1 MTKTYMNQQWL
12 ICMERWQ
19 IAFRSLLFALIPSL
33 CGICNAAEPVA
44 DAERLPRL
52 KPTELEQ
59 VMDTFEVKEGFELEL
74 AAGEPLVVDPV
85 AMDFDVFGRAYVVEM
100 IGYSERR
107 PERLGRV
114 RFLIDEDQDGIFD
127 HSHVFARDLPW
138 PTALVC
144 YDGGVFVG
152 ATPDIYYLKDTD
164 GDGIADLRR
173 KVFTGFAADS
183 APYRVDQLNMQAMMN
198 SFHWGADNRIHG
210 ATGLVGGRVYSPMVP
225 GQQPVNLRGH
235 DFSFDPRSLDIRPE
249 SGGAQNGMSFDAN
262 GEKFVC
268 SNSDHLQHV
277 VYDDV
282 YAGINPLAPSRLAR
296 ISIAEDGPAAPVF
309 RISPDEP
316 WRVIRTKWRV
326 AGAVGGPVEGGGTPS
341 GYFTGAT
348 GATIFTGDAWGDEFF
363 GNAFTADCGSNL
375 VHRKQL
381 FRNGYTWTARRPAAE
396 QGTEFVR
403 SSDNWFRPVQFA
415 NGPDGNLYIL
425 DMYREVIEH
434 PWSIPAGIKQFL
446 DLNSGNDRGRIY
458 RLKRKGA
465 QFSQRPM
472 PGHQETANL
481 ISMLGHSNTWHRI
494 TATRLLYER
503 QDASLVPVLRDVIK
517 HSDRSDARMDAY
529 QVLDGLGELG
539 ADDVLDGLRDDSSK
553 VRLAMLRRVG
563 HMDQL
568 PVSREAWLGVM
579 TDLVL
584 DREARFQ
591 AILALARHPVA
602 SGAQASLLWQAMA
615 LETEDKRWLQ
625 FAVLQAMGNCQ
636 TEFLNKLIV
645 MRDTGASVFHDAAA
659 FYRMLGASGDKERIS
674 LGFTWLQI
682 KSVGLSEVAFLTSL
696 GEGLKLSG
704 QSWGTVLNEGL
715 SQKARNKYQ
724 GWLSH
729 SGLTH
734 KQLAQQV
741 IALMGQ
747 FLSAEIKQQ
756 WWEWLEAE
764 AWLPL
769 HADLL
774 AALKSSLDDQDLE
787 RFWSAWP
794 HWSAQSRQVATAHLL
809 SKHAWTERFL
819 REAEEKPYMLGD
831 LTFAQ
836 RRGLLGHKAASIRS
850 LAGELLTPHE
860 SVADGSLTATF
871 LPSLLLEADLENG
884 HRLFMERC
892 ATCHRGNGEGFAVGP
907 DLVSVKTSGK
917 HRLLDSI
924 LFPNKEAQPQ
934 FMSYLVSTKDGEEY
948 EGLVGQET
956 ESSIT
961 LRQSGGLN
969 VTVSRDNVQIFHGTG
984 RSLMP
989 EGLSAGMNVQDMA
1002 DLLEFIVRLKR

>member
-1 MTKTYMNQQWL
+1 MIETNMNHQWL
-12 ICMERWQ
+12 MRGGRRNLDFQ
-19 IAFRSLLFALIPSL
+19 NLLIGGLL
-33 CGICNAAEPVA
+33 CLCLLSEAAEPVA

-74 AAGEPLVVDPV
+74 TAGEPLVVDPV
-85 AMDFDVFGRAYVVEM
+85 AMDFDAFGRAYVVEM

-114 RFLIDEDQDGIFD
+114 RFLSDEDQDGKFD
-127 HSHVFARDLPW
+127 QSTVFTQDLPW
-138 PTALVC
+138 PTAVVC

-173 KVFTGFAADS
+173 RVLTGFAADS

-198 SFHWGADNRIHG
+198 SFHWGPDNRIHG
-210 ATGLVGGRVYSPMVP
+210 ATGLVGGRVYSPVVP
-225 GQQPVNLRGH
+225 GQQPVNLRGR
-235 DFSFDPRSLDIRPE
+235 DFSFDPRSLDIRSE
-249 SGGAQNGMSFDAN
+249 SGGAQNGMSFNAD

-282 YAGINPLAPSRLAR
+282 YAGINSLAPSLLAR

-381 FRNGYTWTARRPAAE
+381 FRNGYSWTARRPASE
-396 QGTEFVR
+396 QGTEFLR

-434 PWSIPAGIKQFL
+434 PWSLPKGIKQFL

-465 QFSQRPM
+465 EPSRRAM
-472 PGHQETANL
+472 PGRQEAAYL
-481 ISMLGHSNTWHRI
+481 IPMLGHNNTWHRV

-503 QDASLVPVLRDVIK
+503 QDTSLVPVLRDLIQ
-517 HSDRSDARMDAY
+517 HSERPEARMDAY

-539 ADDVLDGLRDDSSK
+539 ADDILDGLNDDSDK

-563 HMDQL
+563 RMNRL
-568 PVSREAWLGVM
+568 PFGREAWLGIM

-584 DREARFQ
+584 DRETRFQ
-591 AILALARHPVA
+591 AILALARHPV
-602 SGAQASLLWQAMA
+602 GPEAQASLLWQAMT

-636 TEFLNKLIV
+636 TEFLNKLIS
-645 MRDTGASVFHDAAA
+645 MRETGASVFHDGSA
-659 FYRMLGASGDKERIS
+659 FYRMLGASGDKARIS

-696 GEGLKLSG
+696 GEGVKQSG
-704 QSWGTVLNEGL
+704 QSWGTVLDEGL
-715 SQKARNKYQ
+715 SRKARDKYQ
-724 GWLSH
+724 DWLSH

-734 KQLAQQV
+734 KKLAQQV

-747 FLSAEIKQQ
+747 FLSPETNQQ
-756 WWEWLEAE
+756 WWEWLEQE

-774 AALKSSLDDQDLE
+774 AGLRSSLDNQDLE

-794 HWSAQSRQVATAHLL
+794 NWSAQSRQVASTHLL
-809 SKHAWTERFL
+809 SRNDRTLRFL
-819 REAEEKPYMLGD
+819 REAEDNPYLLGD

-836 RRGLLGHKAASIRS
+836 RRGLLGHKTESIRN
-850 LAGELLTPHE
+850 LAAKLLGPDET
-860 SVADGSLTATF
+860 ADDALLTATF
-871 LPSLLLEADLENG
+871 QPALLLEADLKNG

-924 LFPNKEAQPQ
+924 LFPNREAQPQ
-934 FMSYLVSTKDGEEY
+934 FMSYLVSTKDGEDH
-948 EGLVGQET
+948 EGLVSQET
-956 ESSIT
+956 GSSII
-961 LRQSGGLN
+961 LRQSGGLS
-969 VTVSRDNVQIFHGTG
+969 VTISRDHVQSFRGTG
-984 RSLMP
+984 RSMMP
-989 EGLSAGMNVQDMA
+989 EGLSVGMTVQDMA
-1002 DLLEFIVRLKR
+1002 DLLEYIVRLQR